1 MKQVWRAGGV
11 VAVALSLAVGAG
23 CEWSGPESDSVNT
36 SQGAGVDINYSGVYD
51 GNLSGGKAVSGSTL
65 GTITRFVV
73 SQSGNELDVTD
84 NLGNRYK
91 GRVGSPGTVS
101 NPDPT
106 TGSYPSG
113 ATVVQ
118 SQMSWE
124 GNGVEFVGVVH
135 LVTVDDVRG
144 NSSSDNRS
152 STDTSTDN
160 QSVTRTETRTTATNT
175 IVETVVTIG
184 TPADPFYQQTTT
196 TVTYDTATG
205 RELDRTVTKVGTD
218 TRTTSNNSFTTF
230 TLTEQ
235 NSNVRLE
242 GTWIESGFGTSSVD
256 ALSPGGIATV
266 TTEVTPVTEDT
277 GG

>member
-1 MKQVWRAGGV
+1 MKQVWRAGSV
-11 VAVALSLAVGAG
+11 VAVALSLAIGAG
-23 CEWSGPESDSVNT
+23 CEWSGPESDSINT
-36 SQGAGVDINYSGVYD
+36 SQGAGIDANYSGVYD
-51 GNLSGGKAVSGSTL
+51 GLLSGGKAVSGSTL
-65 GTITRFVV
+65 GTITRLVI

-91 GRVGSPGTVS
+91 GRVGSPGTVA
-101 NPDPT
+101 NPNAE
-106 TGSYPSG
+106 TGAYPEG
-113 ATVVQ
+113 ATVVE

-135 LVTVDDVRG
+135 VVTVNDVKG
-144 NSSSDNRS
+144 NTTTDNRS
-152 STDTSTDN
+152 STDTTTDN

-218 TRTTSNNSFTTF
+218 TRTTSNNNTTTF
-230 TLTEQ
+230 TLTEA
-235 NSNVRLE
+235 NSQLRLE
-242 GTWIESGFGTSSVD
+242 GTWIESGLGTSSVD
-256 ALSPGGIATV
+256 ALSPGGITVV
-266 TTEVTPVTEDT
+266 TTTTPDD